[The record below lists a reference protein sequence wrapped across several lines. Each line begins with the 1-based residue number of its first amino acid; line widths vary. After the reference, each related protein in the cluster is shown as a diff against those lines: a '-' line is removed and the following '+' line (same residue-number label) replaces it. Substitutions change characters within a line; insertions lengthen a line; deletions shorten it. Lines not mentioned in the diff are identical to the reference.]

1 LAWKRRPA
9 FTSSKGNTEIALISA
24 FKNFGTTFSF
34 KSLDYSDTNKY
45 YSKFICS
52 RFYWRCNPQY
62 NCLINMR
69 DQGGAT
75 PFYPHLFTKI
85 LLNWKLVLFC
95 CLWRRWSCHFYW
107 ILIWIEIQ
115 GVIKYCAER
124 NCRRKKSIR
133 TPSEVL
139 GESVLS
145 YQVVKN
151 WSRDH
156 KVGREFYEHTL
167 DVRQRRTI
175 VWFKKTLIWSTM
187 SFSKM
192 DESQW
197 NSYQSAQLNKHSCER
212 FRREWNLNW
221 RDTTSSKFS
230 YRHLCR
236 KNRVAFISTGCIRSR
251 ATGFQGRFY
260 DQG

>member
-1 LAWKRRPA
+1 MQPTIQLLDQYERPRWGY
-9 FTSSKGNTEIALISA
+9 SSLHKNSFFSTENE
-24 FKNFGTTFSF
+24 FNFV
-34 KSLDYSDTNKY
+34 
-45 YSKFICS
+45 I
-52 RFYWRCNPQY
+52 
-62 NCLINMR
+62 
-69 DQGGAT
+69 
-75 PFYPHLFTKI
+75 
-85 LLNWKLVLFC
+85 C

-197 NSYQSAQLNKHSCER
+197 NSYQSAQLYKHS
-212 FRREWNLNW
+212 
-221 RDTTSSKFS
+221 
-230 YRHLCR
+230 
-236 KNRVAFISTGCIRSR
+236 
-251 ATGFQGRFY
+251 
-260 DQG
+260 